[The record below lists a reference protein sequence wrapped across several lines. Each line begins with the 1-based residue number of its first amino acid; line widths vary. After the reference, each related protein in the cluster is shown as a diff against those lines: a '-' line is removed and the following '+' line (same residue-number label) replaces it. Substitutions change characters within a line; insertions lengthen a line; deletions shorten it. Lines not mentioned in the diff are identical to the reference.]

1 MRQRRG
7 ANSGVSDQQMQ
18 AQLNNNGKI
27 KKAPRGLNENYA
39 RELMQLFSIGTDML
53 NPDGT
58 PILDVNGNRIP
69 TYGQTEITNF
79 ARVFTGWIIP
89 TKSVTINGVS
99 GISVHDYI
107 TPMAFTN
114 NTGANGPF
122 DIGAKTLLNGQQL
135 PACTNCTGNAANM
148 AAYKNAELN
157 AAIPE
162 SEWEKDRDG
171 KPRPPW
177 AHHVAIKLVNP
188 DTATKYVYC
197 SVTTGAHIAFEQ
209 LRENVA
215 TMRMLRNALAMPLV
229 KLTSRP
235 MKTKYKMSERPHFEI
250 IGWHAPGGG
259 GNALAPPTAPQLPG
273 PAAAELPPPAIEALQ
288 TQPKERRDDP
298 ISSGLQPQLQ
308 QQQKRPIKPKPPV
321 NATLGAMD
329 QVKLATS
336 AEILDDGIPW

>member
-1 MRQRRG
+1 MTETT
-7 ANSGVSDQQMQ
+7 S
-18 AQLNNNGKI
+18 
-27 KKAPRGLNENYA
+27 NEERKMSN
-39 RELMQLFSIGTDML
+39 
-53 NPDGT
+53 
-58 PILDVNGNRIP
+58 
-69 TYGQTEITNF
+69 EITTPPPDAGGF
-79 ARVFTGWIIP
+79 QDDGF
-89 TKSVTINGVS
+89 SS
-99 GISVHDYI
+99 GSSSGRGHDFLRWNAENQWTDRDGCAAPSPLLAVKAEELLRMWKADRPIDI
-107 TPMAFTN
+107 TVKP
-114 NTGANGPF
+114 
-122 DIGAKTLLNGQQL
+122 L
-135 PACTNCTGNAANM
+135 PDP
-148 AAYKNAELN
+148 AELN

-188 DTATKYVYC
+188 DTATKSVYC
-197 SVTTGAHIAFEQ
+197 SATTGAHIAVEQ

-215 TMRMLRNALAMPLV
+215 TMRMLRNALVMPLV

-329 QVKLATS
+329 QVKPATS